1 MHSSRNTALF
11 AALAFL
17 LIGCG
22 EASDHRSPSLLA
34 GGRDASSVTTNLQAG
49 GRLAYRFA
57 RAYARTVYRRRP
69 PRLPG
74 TTAEL
79 SRRLRQAAAKVPPPR
94 RRFHPGARSITLTP
108 QGAGTL
114 LGKVEIF
121 DGRSPPFS
129 VAFTVER
136 RHSGWRVVSAS
147 PPG

>member
-1 MHSSRNTALF
+1 MHSPRNTALL
-11 AALAFL
+11 AALTLL

-22 EASDHRSPSLLA
+22 EAADHRSPSLLA
-34 GGRDASSVTTNLQAG
+34 GGRGTSSVAANLQAG

-57 RAYARTVYRRRP
+57 HAYARTVYRRRP

-79 SRRLRQAAAKVPPPR
+79 SRRLAQAAAKVPPPR
-94 RRFHPGARSITLTP
+94 RHFHPGARSITLTP
-108 QGAGTL
+108 RGANTL
-114 LGKVEIF
+114 LGKVEIS